1 MENAPTTLT
10 TEGVIENI
18 IYFNPENGYCVFSM
32 ADDESENDRE
42 LVCVGYLPDA
52 HEGESIKV
60 TGNII
65 NHPTYGRQL
74 SVSSYTKTLP
84 KTERGMEKYLG
95 SGLIKGIG
103 AGLSKRIVKKFGDK
117 TFDVIEENPL
127 KLAEVRGITK
137 EKAMAIG
144 AVFHEQAELR
154 RVVVYFDKYGISPV
168 YAIKIFNRFGER
180 TIETVEQNPYRLAD
194 EIQGIG
200 FKTADMIAFK
210 MGTAENSPNRIKAGI
225 RYVLNLAAQNGH
237 THLPLES
244 LIRNT
249 GTILN
254 VDEDMI
260 RDMTAQL
267 AAEQMVYCEKKDDMV
282 RVYLN
287 IYYYAE
293 NYTARKLLELNKT
306 AQSVPFDFK
315 EDMAYLE
322 NTYGIKLAYEQKTA
336 VKEAM
341 EQGVVVITG
350 GPGTGKTTTINAIIK
365 LLETEKYEIVLAA
378 PTGRAAKRMSEATG
392 LEGQT
397 IHRLLGTSY
406 IAENNSRQIFEKDED
421 NPIEA
426 DVLIIDECSM
436 IDILLMYNL
445 LKAVPHGTKVIIVG
459 DKDQLPSVGAGS
471 VLKDIIGS
479 GCIKSVVLSE
489 VFRQA
494 AESDIVLNAHK
505 INRGEYPDLTKKS
518 SDFFFIK
525 RSDIN
530 DVVNEIVGL
539 NKTRLPKYLGCDAI
553 KDIQV
558 LTPMKKSPL
567 GIGNLNV
574 VLQEAFNPKSPYK
587 NEREFRNT
595 VFREGDKVMQ
605 VRNDYNL
612 IWNVIENSIEKDSGT
627 GVFNGD
633 EGIINKI
640 DPVGE
645 YVEVVFD
652 DNKYVKYD
660 FSQLDE
666 LELGYAVTI
675 HKSQGSEY
683 KAVIIPAFN
692 GPALLLSRNL
702 LYTAVTRAKEL
713 CVIVGNADI
722 IKKMID
728 NNNEVNRYS
737 TLIDRLKELNEYI

>member
-1 MENAPTTLT
+1 MEAILT
-10 TEGVIENI
+10 TEGVVENI
-18 IYFNPENGYCVFSM
+18 IYFNSENGYCVFSM
-32 ADDESENDRE
+32 ADSESENDRE
-42 LVCVGYLPDA
+42 LVCVGHLPDI

-74 SVSSYTKTLP
+74 NVSSYTKTLP

-103 AGLSKRIVKKFGDK
+103 AGLSKRIVKMFGDK
-117 TFDVIEENPL
+117 TFDIIESDPL
-127 KLAEVRGITK
+127 RLAEVRGISK
-137 EKAMAIG
+137 AKAMEIG

-154 RVVVYFDKYGISPV
+154 RVVVYFDKYSISPV
-168 YAIKIFNRFGER
+168 YAIKIFNRYGER
-180 TIETVEQNPYRLAD
+180 TIETIEKNPYRLAD

-210 MGTAENSPNRIKAGI
+210 MGIDENSPNRIKAGI
-225 RYVLNLAAQNGH
+225 KYVLNLAAQNGH

-244 LIRNT
+244 LIRNAVT
-249 GTILN
+249 VLN
-254 VDEDMI
+254 VSEEMI
-260 RDMTAQL
+260 KDMTAQL
-267 AAEQMVYCEKKDDMV
+267 AAEQMIYCEKKGDIV
-282 RVYLN
+282 RIYLN
-287 IYYYAE
+287 IYHYAE
-293 NYTARKLLELNKT
+293 NYTARKLLELDRT
-306 AQSVPFDFK
+306 AEKVPFDFK
-315 EDMAYLE
+315 EDIAYLE
-322 NTYGIKLAYEQKTA
+322 NTHGIKLAYDQKTA

-341 EQGVVVITG
+341 EQGVVVVTG

-365 LLETEKYEIVLAA
+365 LLEVEKYEIVLAA
-378 PTGRAAKRMSEATG
+378 PTGRAAKRMTEATG
-392 LEGQT
+392 LEAQT

-406 IAENNSRQIFEKDED
+406 ISENSSRQIFEKDED

-436 IDILLMYNL
+436 IDIILMYNL

-471 VLKDIIGS
+471 VLKDIINS

-494 AESDIVLNAHK
+494 AKSDIVLNAHK
-505 INRGEYPDLTKKS
+505 INNGEYPDLSKKS
-518 SDFFFIK
+518 SDFFFI
-525 RSDIN
+525 RRLDIN

-539 NKTRLPKYLGCDAI
+539 NKTRLPKYLNCDAVR
-553 KDIQV
+553 DIQV
-558 LTPMKKSPL
+558 LTPMKKTPL
-567 GIGNLNV
+567 GVTNLNI

-587 NEREFRNT
+587 NEREYRST

-612 IWNVIENSIEKDSGT
+612 IWNIIENGVEKDSGT

-645 YVEVVFD
+645 YVEVIFD
-652 DNKYVKYD
+652 DNKYVRYD

-683 KAVIIPAFN
+683 RAVIIPAFN

-713 CVIVGNADI
+713 CVIVGNSDI
-722 IKKMID
+722 VKKMID
-728 NNNEVNRYS
+728 NNHEVNRYS
-737 TLIDRLKELNEYI
+737 TLIDRIKEINECL